1 MSYRQKKT
9 TRYCCPVCGKNN
21 WNESE
26 CSEHSQT
33 WQDLLDTEYEARQKS
48 RADGE
53 AHWHD
58 SITGYK
64 DDQFTIFDQSKSG
77 LSEKGGNEKNNY

>member
-1 MSYRQKKT
+1 
-9 TRYCCPVCGKNN
+9 
-21 WNESE
+21 
-26 CSEHSQT
+26 
-33 WQDLLDTEYEARQKS
+33 LLDTEYEARQKS